1 MYLLYMKRD
10 ALLFL
15 GITLLLFLY
24 YYLNYSHSITKTEE
38 GFNSKKNK
46 CANLLVERDNKI
58 YLINTDLAEVPGV
71 NPIVFDNL
79 EEYIEYQKWLRY
91 YNIKCPILYLKQ
103 EYDVQNNRIYKF
115 RPSFKDTQGGV
126 NHISASHDYMIR
138 GNKNGDLPRVVYKNS
153 NIYPFDPN
161 YAREQ
166 DRLPIDK
173 MFNAQE
179 KYRKKSTNAMDINWG
194 GYNYTKQKIDEG
206 EYDGSKILIRRR

>member
-24 YYLNYSHSITKTEE
+24 YYLYYSHSITKTEE

-58 YLINTDLAEVPGV
+58 YLIHTDIAEVHGV
-71 NPIVFDNL
+71 NQIVYDIL